1 MLHLMTVKPSAS
13 STTASRRFAV
23 IGDLVASR
31 TADSRAGAQQALITA
46 LRRVN
51 GLVAHDQ
58 SLEPTIGDE
67 FQSTH
72 ESEADALRAAVLVRC
87 ALPEGMDARCGIGI
101 GSLEIVGESAY
112 GLTQDGPAWWAARTA
127 VDEVKSRQRR
137 LPALRTWVVD
147 GTALDGTALDG
158 TAQEE
163 IDLVNAYL
171 LCRDEVVS
179 ALDAR
184 QRRIVLG
191 LVEGRTHAEIAADE
205 GVSPSAISQR
215 VRRGGI
221 ASLVESLGLVATEGA
236 P

>member
-1 MLHLMTVKPSAS
+1 M
-13 STTASRRFAV
+13 

-31 TADSRAGAQQALITA
+31 TAESRAGAQRALLAA
-46 LRRVN
+46 LRDVN
-51 GLVAHDQ
+51 ELVAHDQ
-58 SLEPTIGDE
+58 PLEPTIGDE

-72 ESEADALRAAVLVRC
+72 ESLADALRAAVLVRC

-112 GLTQDGPAWWAARTA
+112 GLTQDGPAWWSARAA
-127 VDEVKSRQRR
+127 VDEVKHRQRR

-147 GTALDGTALDG
+147 DTAGEG
-158 TAQEE
+158 

-191 LVEGRTHAEIAADE
+191 LVRGQTHAEIAHDE

-221 ASLVESLGLVATEGA
+221 ASLVESLGLVPAGSTR
-236 P
+236 

>member
-1 MLHLMTVKPSAS
+1 MEVKPSAVP
-13 STTASRRFAV
+13 THAPRRFAV

-31 TADSRAGAQQALITA
+31 SADSRAGAQRALLAA
-46 LRRVN
+46 LQHVN

-58 SLEPTIGDE
+58 ALEPTIGDE

-72 ESEADALRAAVLVRC
+72 ESLADALRAAALVRC
-87 ALPEGMDARCGIGI
+87 ALPEGMDARCGVGI
-101 GSLEIVGESAY
+101 GSLEVVGASAY

-147 GTALDGTALDG
+147 DAA
-158 TAQEE
+158 EE
-163 IDLVNAYL
+163 EVDLVNAYL
-171 LCRDEVVS
+171 LCRDELVS

-205 GVSPSAISQR
+205 DVSPSAISQR

-221 ASLVESLGLVATEGA
+221 ASLVESLGLVDTGGA

>member
-72 ESEADALRAAVLVRC
+72 ESVADALRAAVLVRC

-147 GTALDGTALDG
+147 GTALDGTALDS
-158 TAQEE
+158 TAQH
-163 IDLVNAYL
+163 LA
-171 LCRDEVVS
+171 
-179 ALDAR
+179 ALDSQRGHADHAR
-184 QRRIVLG
+184 SSVTSLRRIPFSILT
-191 LVEGRTHAEIAADE
+191 LPNART
-205 GVSPSAISQR
+205 
-215 VRRGGI
+215 RGTGFGGTF
-221 ASLVESLGLVATEGA
+221 ARSS
-236 P
+236 

>member
-1 MLHLMTVKPSAS
+1 MTVKPSPSS
-13 STTASRRFAV
+13 STVSRRFAV

-31 TADSRAGAQQALITA
+31 SADSRAGAQRALLGA
-46 LRRVN
+46 LQRVN
-51 GLVAHDQ
+51 DLVGHDQ

-72 ESEADALRAAVLVRC
+72 ESLADAMRAAVLVRC
-87 ALPEGMDARCGIGI
+87 ALPDGMDARCGIGI

-147 GTALDGTALDG
+147 GTE
-158 TAQEE
+158 QEE
-163 IDLVNAYL
+163 VGLVNAYL

-191 LVEGRTHAEIAADE
+191 LVEGRTLAEIAAEED
-205 GVSPSAISQR
+205 VSASAVSQR

-221 ASLVESLGLVATEGA
+221 ASLVESLGLVTAQGA
-236 P
+236 A